1 LPRARKWLV
10 PICAA
15 AGVVAYVGWLQWSRA
30 LEASRPAEL
39 DPAESAI
46 PAAHEGEQTV
56 VSAEA
61 WDERTPATAAAAPPK
76 LDGEADVAAHAAVTA
91 RAGPGAE
98 AAVPT
103 ASSPAST
110 VPAPGTSHPEP
121 RPTPPRKAARNEED
135 APAAEP
141 DEAKDKARPPLSLG
155 GSVLDRDGSAAAGV
169 PVHARPRRLFAALDD
184 GGGMAPV
191 PEQRAVTD
199 GAGRFGFAE
208 VPDGEYELQTEPTE
222 TYEKALAV
230 VRAGTDSAVL
240 VVEKKSGRSL
250 LVHGVVE
257 SSRGGPLKGV
267 RIEVVGQP
275 RLAATSDESGGY
287 GLRMPLSARVTD
299 PSLRFL
305 RDGFREQRVAIGAE
319 EAANADDVV
328 RDVRLDP
335 SSLLA
340 TVAGTVTAAG
350 GPPVA
355 RASVQL
361 YSAKVGRRYQAVT
374 DGNGRFTLTD
384 VEESDDYR
392 LWVHADGGYR
402 DHVREPVE
410 VHGPASLDVS
420 LESLRASSLRGSMV
434 DPEGRP
440 LAGFTLWL
448 RSAFGGATSLAV
460 TGDEQGRFAVS
471 DLSEGPVALET
482 RAAPQLSITGISLT
496 AGSPRDVVLVL
507 DVGAYVLEGYLLTD
521 RGGPVG
527 GARVSLQWWRPDGGL
542 NSRSFRETVSDA
554 RGYFAFTQLGAGAHT
569 LSVTADGFRGVRREA
584 QVGPGA
590 PPLEIRLPASP

>member
-10 PICAA
+10 PIGAA

-30 LEASRPAEL
+30 LEASRPAGVE
-39 DPAESAI
+39 PAESAASAVSNAAPTVTAPTA
-46 PAAHEGEQTV
+46 PAGE
-56 VSAEA
+56 
-61 WDERTPATAAAAPPK
+61 RPLAAALAAPPS
-76 LDGEADVAAHAAVTA
+76 LEGDADTARNAVAEPAARGAAVVATA
-91 RAGPGAE
+91 PSPAPAAPGASRPDPR
-98 AAVPT
+98 AAL
-103 ASSPAST
+103 
-110 VPAPGTSHPEP
+110 
-121 RPTPPRKAARNEED
+121 PPVDGAHKDGD

-230 VRAGTDSAVL
+230 VRAGIDSAVL

-275 RLAATSDESGGY
+275 RLASMSDDSGGY

-299 PSLRFL
+299 PSLRFV
-305 RDGFREQRVAIGAE
+305 RDGFREQRVAIGAD

-340 TVAGTVTAAG
+340 TVTGTVTAAG

-361 YSAKVGRRYQAVT
+361 YSAKVGRRYQGVT

-460 TGDEQGRFAVS
+460 SGDEQGRFAVS

-569 LSVTADGFRGVRREA
+569 LSVTADGFRGVRLEP

>member
-1 LPRARKWLV
+1 MPKARKWLL

-30 LEASRPAEL
+30 LEASRPARLE
-39 DPAESAI
+39 PAESTV
-46 PAAHEGEQTV
+46 PAAPDGGQAAASSEPR
-56 VSAEA
+56 
-61 WDERTPATAAAAPPK
+61 DERPPATPPTAPPN
-76 LDGEADVAAHAAVTA
+76 LDGEAEATVGAAVTA
-91 RAGPGAE
+91 PAGPAAV
-98 AAVPT
+98 AAVP
-103 ASSPAST
+103 AVPSPAPAA
-110 VPAPGTSHPEP
+110 PAPGASRPEP
-121 RPTPPRKAARNEED
+121 RPNASPQAARNEED
-135 APAAEP
+135 APPAEP

-169 PVHARPRRLFAALDD
+169 PVCARPRRLFAALDEA
-184 GGGMAPV
+184 GSAAPM
-191 PEQRAVTD
+191 PEQRTVTD
-199 GAGRFGFAE
+199 GAGRFAFAE

-222 TYEKALAV
+222 IYEKALAV
-230 VRAGTDSAVL
+230 VRAGADSAVL

-267 RIEVVGQP
+267 RVEVVGQP
-275 RLAATSDESGGY
+275 RLASTSDDSGGY
-287 GLRMPLSARVTD
+287 GLRMPLSAKVTD

-305 RDGFREQRVAIGAE
+305 REGFREQRVAIGVE
-319 EAANADDVV
+319 EAARADDVV

-335 SSLLA
+335 SSPLA
-340 TVAGTVTAAG
+340 TVTGTVTAAAG
-350 GPPVA
+350 PVA

-361 YSAKVGRRYQAVT
+361 YSAVVGRRHQAVT
-374 DGNGRFTLTD
+374 DANGRFTLTD
-384 VEESDDYR
+384 VEEADDYR

-402 DHVREPVE
+402 DHVREPVA

-448 RSAFGGATSLAV
+448 RSAFGGATSRPV
-460 TGDEQGRFAVS
+460 TGDAQGRFALT
-471 DLSEGPVALET
+471 DLSEGPIALDT
-482 RAAPQLSITGISLT
+482 RASPQLSITGISLT
-496 AGSPRDVVLVL
+496 AGSPREVVLVL
-507 DVGAYVLEGYLLTD
+507 DVGAYVLEGYLLGD
-521 RGGPVG
+521 RGAPVG
-527 GARVSLQWWRPDGGL
+527 GARVSLLWWRSDGGL
-542 NSRSFRETVSDA
+542 NSRSFRDTLSDA

-569 LSVTADGFRGVRREA
+569 LSVTADGFRSVRLEP

-590 PPLEIRLPASP
+590 APLEIKLPASP